1 MSDIRVTYSGLI
13 GLVVGLVSIFTGLIF
28 TLIITRTLTP
38 EEYGTWSLIG
48 SMIAYFIISEIIVS
62 HWTLRQ
68 IARGEDVGKTAVST
82 SLGFSLGAI
91 PIYILYVTVVST
103 QNVVEVNLMMLGAII
118 LPVFFVSQTL
128 ESINRGH
135 KPHAKSFSMLTFET
149 LKIPGVL
156 AFVFFFDF
164 GVVGVIIA
172 LIIAYIIKIGV
183 QLYFA
188 RSKLRGIFQT
198 ETIKR
203 WFKLSWIPLYY
214 TLHRFITN
222 IDIVLYSVITGSVIG
237 LAFYHAAFI
246 IAGIISSSG
255 LVSQALLPKLL
266 SGGSSKHIEDNFR
279 LLLYF
284 AIPLMTLAI
293 IFSKPTLFALN
304 PLYKDA
310 FVIVIFLSFKTFL
323 AIINTIFYNILTG
336 LETVDIEK
344 NPAFSK
350 LIKSKL
356 FSVPSIALVHSI
368 VYIAVLIITLVTLNA
383 YGFEELEIVEWWAIV
398 AFVSFIPVSV
408 YLWYQVRKLVT
419 FSFPYTSVAKF
430 SIASVASG
438 IVFFATSDYIITYEQ
453 SIYDFLPGLLL
464 QAAICV
470 GVYLGITFLID
481 SKTRNLFKSILK
493 AISF

>member
-91 PIYILYVTVVST
+91 PIYILYVISVST
-103 QNVVEVNLMMLGAII
+103 QNNVEANLMMLGAII
-118 LPVFFVSQTL
+118 LPVYFVSQTL

-135 KPHAKSFSMLTFET
+135 KPHTKSFSMLTFET

-172 LIIAYIIKIGV
+172 ITIAYIIKIGV

-188 RSKLRGIFQT
+188 RSKLRGTFQI

-237 LAFYHAAFI
+237 LAFYHVAFI
-246 IAGIISSSG
+246 IASIISSSG
-255 LVSQALLPKLL
+255 LVSQALFPKLL

-344 NPAFSK
+344 NPTFSK

-356 FSVPSIALVHSI
+356 FSVPTIALVHSI
-368 VYIAVLIITLVTLNA
+368 GYIAVLIITLVTLNA

-398 AFVSFIPVSV
+398 AFISFIPVSV
-408 YLWYQVRKLVT
+408 YLWHQVRKLVT
-419 FSFPYTSVAKF
+419 LSFPYTSVAKF
-430 SIASVASG
+430 SIASVALG

-470 GVYLGITFLID
+470 GVYLGITLLID
-481 SKTRNLFKSILK
+481 SKTRNLFKAIIRE
-493 AISF
+493 ISF